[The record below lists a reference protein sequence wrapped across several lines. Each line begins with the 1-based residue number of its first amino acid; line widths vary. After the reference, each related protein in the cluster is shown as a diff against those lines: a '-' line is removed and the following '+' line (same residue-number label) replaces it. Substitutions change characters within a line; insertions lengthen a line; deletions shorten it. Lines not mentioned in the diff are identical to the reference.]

1 LLISFAIDTLQ
12 VDFEDRH
19 NAFRKKQQ
27 DAAVAAAAAT
37 AAAADG
43 KTVTPEVEVSLIF
56 RN

>member
-37 AAAADG
+37 AAADG